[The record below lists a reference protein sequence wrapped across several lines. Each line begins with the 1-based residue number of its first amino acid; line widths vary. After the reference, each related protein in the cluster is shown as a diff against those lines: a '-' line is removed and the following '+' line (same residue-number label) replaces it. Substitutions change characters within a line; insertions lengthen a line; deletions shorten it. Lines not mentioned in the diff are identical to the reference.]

1 MITIMSEGNAE
12 ELIRSMS
19 AQRVEAMRA
28 AFEADLMAARYRK
41 KSFAWYRDVIATNG
55 ASLRR

>member
-1 MITIMSEGNAE
+1 MSEGNAE

>member
-1 MITIMSEGNAE
+1 MSEGNAE

-28 AFEADLMAARYRK
+28 AFEADLMAAWEKGKEAKFRQPAK
-41 KSFAWYRDVIATNG
+41 NV
-55 ASLRR
+55 